1 MNMRNSSLVPRGWC
15 MSTYRALGFRKMVR
29 ITAGVALLSLFA
41 ITVAGCIDSR
51 TEDSHSL
58 FLLNGE
64 HAETAEPVPPTGT
77 AGDPANTPPPAVLF
91 VAYVATPPD
100 VVDAMLKVAH
110 IRKRDMV
117 CDLGC
122 GDGRI
127 VVTAAKR
134 YGCRAVGYDLDHLRV
149 QEARKNAEDN
159 HVARLV
165 RIEQMDI
172 LQADLSEATVVTLYL
187 GHQLN
192 ARLVPQL
199 AKLSAGARIVSHDF
213 GLAGI
218 PPDKVMKVASH
229 TDHRVHTIYLWNCPL
244 KTAGEAALPTP

>member
-1 MNMRNSSLVPRGWC
+1 MG
-15 MSTYRALGFRKMVR
+15 R
-29 ITAGVALLSLFA
+29 ITAGTALLSLFA
-41 ITVAGCIDSR
+41 MTVAGCIEGR

-58 FLLNGE
+58 FLFNGE
-64 HAETAEPVPPTGT
+64 HAEAPLPPTACEPAPPAQT
-77 AGDPANTPPPAVLF
+77 ASDPAGSSQSAVLF

-100 VVDAMLKVAH
+100 VVDAMLKVARV
-110 IRKRDMV
+110 RKRDVV

-134 YGCRAVGYDLDHLRV
+134 YGCRAVGYDLDRLRV
-149 QEARKNAEDN
+149 QEARRNAEDH
-159 HVARLV
+159 HVARRV

-172 LQADLSEATVVTLYL
+172 LHADLSEATVVTLYL

-199 AKLSAGARIVSHDF
+199 AKLGAGARIVSHDF
-213 GLAGI
+213 GLADI
-218 PPDKVMKVASH
+218 PPDKVVKVTSH
-229 TDHRVHTIYLWNCPL
+229 TDHRVHVIYLWKCPL
-244 KTAGEAALPTP
+244 KTAGEAARPAP

>member
-1 MNMRNSSLVPRGWC
+1 MN
-15 MSTYRALGFRKMVR
+15 R
-29 ITAGVALLSLFA
+29 ITAGSALLSLFA
-41 ITVAGCIDSR
+41 VLVAGCIESH

-58 FLLNGE
+58 LVFNGE
-64 HAETAEPVPPTGT
+64 PAKAPAPTGVSDSNSAHT
-77 AGDPANTPPPAVLF
+77 SEPAVLF

-100 VVDAMLKVAH
+100 VVDAMLKMAH
-110 IRKRDMV
+110 ITRNDVV

-149 QEARKNAEDN
+149 QEARKNAEDSR
-159 HVARLV
+159 VAHLV
-165 RIEQMDI
+165 RIEQKDI

-192 ARLVPQL
+192 ARLIPQL
-199 AKLSAGARIVSHDF
+199 ARLGAGARIVSHDF
-213 GLAGI
+213 GLADL
-218 PPDKVMKVASH
+218 PPDKTVDVFSH
-229 TDHRVHTIYLWNCPL
+229 TDRRVHKLFLWNCPL
-244 KTAGEAALPTP
+244 KVTGQSSAPQP

>member
-1 MNMRNSSLVPRGWC
+1 
-15 MSTYRALGFRKMVR
+15 MVR
-29 ITAGVALLSLFA
+29 IMAGAALLSLFA
-41 ITVAGCIDSR
+41 ITMAGCIDSR

-58 FLLNGE
+58 FLVNGE
-64 HAETAEPVPPTGT
+64 HAETVEPVPPTDA
-77 AGDPANTPPPAVLF
+77 AGDPNTSPPAVLF

-100 VVDAMLKVAH
+100 IVDAMLKLAH
-110 IRKRDMV
+110 VRRRDVV

-127 VVTAAKR
+127 VVRAAR
-134 YGCRAVGYDLDHLRV
+134 QYGCKAIGYDLDPLRV
-149 QEARKNAEDN
+149 AEACKNAEGN

-199 AKLSAGARIVSHDF
+199 AKLGAGARIVSHDF
-213 GLAGI
+213 DLADI
-218 PPDKVMKVASH
+218 PPDEVVKVTSR
-229 TDHRVHTIYLWNCPL
+229 TDHRIHTIYLWNCPL
-244 KTAGEAALPTP
+244 KIGGQPSSPTL